1 MLNIFNIVP
10 RNSVFQNH
18 LHIFIAEYLLSTHCL
33 VTECYQTFF
42 NTFLLLYEIHATPV
56 NKKNKIIYIYIL
68 RRMKLERRH
77 KKVLKRE
84 RNFYKNVDIDLCS
97 KNKLNEN

>member
-1 MLNIFNIVP
+1 
-10 RNSVFQNH
+10 
-18 LHIFIAEYLLSTHCL
+18 
-33 VTECYQTFF
+33 
-42 NTFLLLYEIHATPV
+42 
-56 NKKNKIIYIYIL
+56 
-68 RRMKLERRH
+68 MKLERRH